1 MIPKNVISLKPY
13 PGNNFLRCLYSNSVT
28 FFSSVLQEK
37 AAELTGKDAA
47 LFVPSGTMGN
57 LASGIINVNP

>member
-1 MIPKNVISLKPY
+1 MQIIDIFVL
-13 PGNNFLRCLYSNSVT
+13 
-28 FFSSVLQEK
+28 FFSSALQEK

-57 LASGIINVNP
+57 LASGIIHVHP